1 MREIAVGLIQK
12 YNWLVLLY
20 FLGING
26 VYISLN
32 LLSFFVIKRYLGE
45 RKTTELG
52 KVFQSTFFKPI
63 SVITPAYNEEG
74 TIAESVKSLLQLQ
87 YPQHEVVVVNDGSKD
102 NTLSVLV
109 ERYKMVEAPITYP
122 TQIDCSRI
130 KQVYVSPQYTN
141 LVLVDKE
148 NGGKGDALNAGI
160 NIARYPLVC
169 SIDADSLL
177 ESKALLKVV
186 RPFLENPNTVAVGGI
201 VRIANGCEVRSG
213 QVIEVGMPKNSLAR
227 FQIVEYLR
235 AFLFGRIGWDALN
248 SMLIVS
254 GAFGLFSKAA
264 VVECGGYRNDTV
276 GEDMELVVR
285 LHRIM
290 REKKRNYRITFIPDP
305 VCWTEVPEKLK
316 ILSRQRNRWQRG
328 LIDSMFLNIKMLFN
342 PKYGTIGLLAMP
354 FFFFFEMLGPM
365 VEFTGYIVFFASWY
379 FNIVSFTFAIL
390 FLAVAI
396 VLGIVLSVG
405 SLVLEELSFR
415 RYPRI
420 SHLVMFFAYAV
431 LENFGY
437 RQLNTWWR
445 FKGCFDH
452 VLGKKGWGKMERKG
466 FQLAGNGITSKKDS
480 HSRSL

>member
-1 MREIAVGLIQK
+1 MTEIAVGLIQK

-32 LLSFFVIKRYLGE
+32 LLSFFAIKRYFGE
-45 RKTTELG
+45 RKTTELE

-63 SVITPAYNEEG
+63 SIITPAYNEEE
-74 TIAESVKSLLQLQ
+74 TIVESVKSLLQLQ
-87 YPQHEVVVVNDGSKD
+87 YPEHEVVVVNDGSRD
-102 NTLSVLV
+102 NTLDVLV
-109 ERYKMVEAPITYP
+109 ETYKMAKAPITYP
-122 TQIDCSRI
+122 TQIDCRRI
-130 KQVYVSPQYTN
+130 KQVYVSPHYTN

-160 NIARYPLVC
+160 NFARYPLVC

-186 RPFLENPNTVAVGGI
+186 RPFLENPNTVAVAGI
-201 VRIANGCEVRSG
+201 VRIANGCKMRSG
-213 QVIEVGMPKNSLAR
+213 QVIEIGMPKSSLVR
-227 FQIVEYLR
+227 FQAVEYLR
-235 AFLFGRIGWDALN
+235 AFLFGRTGWDVLN
-248 SMLIVS
+248 GMLVIS

-285 LHRIM
+285 MHRIM
-290 REKKRNYRITFIPDP
+290 RKQKRKYRITFIPDP
-305 VCWTEVPEKLK
+305 VCWTEVPERLR
-316 ILSRQRNRWQRG
+316 ILSGQRNRWQRG
-328 LIDSMFLNIKMLFN
+328 LIDSMLMNMKMLFN
-342 PKYGTIGLLAMP
+342 PKYGIVGLFAMP
-354 FFFFFEMLGPM
+354 FFFVFEMLGP
-365 VEFTGYIVFFASWY
+365 VIEFTGYIVFFASWY
-379 FNIVSFTFAIL
+379 FNIVSFPFAIF

-415 RYPRI
+415 RYPKV
-420 SHLVMFFAYAV
+420 SHLVILFIFAV

-445 FKGCFDH
+445 FRASIDYIR
-452 VLGKKGWGKMERKG
+452 GKRGWGKMERKR
-466 FQLAGNGITSKKDS
+466 FQEI
-480 HSRSL
+480 

>member
-1 MREIAVGLIQK
+1 MKEIALDLIQK

-26 VYISLN
+26 TYILLN
-32 LLSFFVIKRYLGE
+32 ILSFFAIKHYLRE
-45 RKTTELG
+45 RKTTELE

-63 SVITPAYNEEG
+63 SIITPAYNEEK
-74 TIAESVKSLLQLQ
+74 TIAETVKALLQLQ

-102 NTLSVLV
+102 NTLEVLI
-109 ERYKMVEAPITYP
+109 ERYKMVKTPLTYP
-122 TQIDCSRI
+122 MQINCKRI
-130 KQVYVSPQYTN
+130 NRVYVSSEYTN

-160 NIARYPLVC
+160 NIARYLLVC
-169 SIDADSLL
+169 SVDADSLL
-177 ESKALLKVV
+177 ESDALLKVV

-201 VRIANGCEVRSG
+201 VRIANGCKVKSG

-227 FQIVEYLR
+227 FQTIEYLR
-235 AFLFGRIGWDALN
+235 AFLFGRTGWDILN
-248 SMLIVS
+248 GMLIIS

-290 REKKRNYRITFIPDP
+290 RKKKRKYRITFIPDP

-328 LIDSMFLNIKMLFN
+328 LMDSMLLNIKMLFN
-342 PKYGTIGLLAMP
+342 PKYGTVGLFSMP
-354 FFFFFEMLGPM
+354 FFFFFEMLGPL
-365 VEFTGYIVFFASWY
+365 VEFTGYIVFFVSWY
-379 FNIVSFTFAIL
+379 FNIVSFAFAVL
-390 FLAVAI
+390 FLAAAI
-396 VLGIVLSVG
+396 VLGIILSVG
-405 SLVLEELSFR
+405 SFVLEELSFR
-415 RYPRI
+415 RYPKI
-420 SHLVMFFAYAV
+420 FHLVILFVYAV

-445 FKGCFDH
+445 FKGCLDH
-452 VLGKKGWGKMERKG
+452 ILGKRGWGKMERTG
-466 FQLAGNGITSKKDS
+466 FQAAKG
-480 HSRSL
+480 

>member
-1 MREIAVGLIQK
+1 MKEIVVDLIQK

-26 VYISLN
+26 IYILLN
-32 LLSFFVIKRYLGE
+32 ILSFFAIKRYLGE
-45 RKTTELG
+45 RKTTELE

-63 SVITPAYNEEG
+63 SIITPAYNEEE
-74 TIAESVKSLLQLQ
+74 TIAETVKSLLQLQ

-102 NTLSVLV
+102 NTLDVLV
-109 ERYKMVEAPITYP
+109 KRYKMVKAPITYP
-122 TQIDCSRI
+122 MQINCKRI
-130 KQVYVSPQYTN
+130 DQVYVSPEYTN

-160 NIARYPLVC
+160 NVARCSLVC

-177 ESKALLKVV
+177 ESNALLKVV

-201 VRIANGCEVRSG
+201 VRIANGCKVRSG
-213 QVIEVGMPKNSLAR
+213 EVIEVGMPKNSLAR
-227 FQIVEYLR
+227 FQTVEYLR
-235 AFLFGRIGWDALN
+235 AFLFGRTGWNVLN
-248 SMLIVS
+248 GMLVIS

-290 REKKRNYRITFIPDP
+290 RKKKRKYRITFIPDP

-328 LIDSMFLNIKMLFN
+328 LMDSMLLNIKMLFN
-342 PKYGTIGLLAMP
+342 PKYGTVGLFAMP

-415 RYPRI
+415 RYPKI
-420 SHLVMFFAYAV
+420 FHLVILFVYAV

-445 FKGCFDH
+445 FKGSLDYI
-452 VLGKKGWGKMERKG
+452 LGKKGWGKMERKG
-466 FQLAGNGITSKKDS
+466 FQAVKG
-480 HSRSL
+480 

>member
-1 MREIAVGLIQK
+1 MKEIALDLIQK

-26 VYISLN
+26 TYILLN
-32 LLSFFVIKRYLGE
+32 ILSFFAIKRYLGE
-45 RKTTELG
+45 RKTTELK

-63 SVITPAYNEEG
+63 SIITPAYNEEE

-102 NTLSVLV
+102 NTLEVLV
-109 ERYKMVEAPITYP
+109 ERYKMVKAPITYP
-122 TQIDCSRI
+122 AQIDCRRI

-141 LVLVDKE
+141 LILVDKD
-148 NGGKGDALNAGI
+148 NGGKSDALNAGI
-160 NIARYPLVC
+160 NVARYPLVC

-177 ESKALLKVV
+177 ESDALLKVV

-201 VRIANGCEVRSG
+201 VRIANGCKVRSG
-213 QVIEVGMPKNSLAR
+213 EVLEVGMPKNSLAR
-227 FQIVEYLR
+227 FQTIEYLR
-235 AFLFGRIGWDALN
+235 AFLFGRTGWDVLN
-248 SMLIVS
+248 AMLVIS

-290 REKKRNYRITFIPDP
+290 RKKKRKYRITFIPDP

-328 LIDSMFLNIKMLFN
+328 LMDSMLLNIKMLFN
-342 PKYGTIGLLAMP
+342 PKYGTVGLFAMP
-354 FFFFFEMLGPM
+354 FFFLFETLGPM

-379 FNIVSFTFAIL
+379 FNIVSFTFAL
-390 FLAVAI
+390 FFLAAAI
-396 VLGIVLSVG
+396 VLGIVLSLG
-405 SLVLEELSFR
+405 SLVLEELCFR
-415 RYPRI
+415 RYPKI
-420 SHLVMFFAYAV
+420 FHLVILFVYAV

-445 FKGCFDH
+445 FKGCLDH
-452 VLGKKGWGKMERKG
+452 ILGKRGWGKMERKG
-466 FQLAGNGITSKKDS
+466 FQAIKD
-480 HSRSL
+480 

>member
-1 MREIAVGLIQK
+1 MKEIVVDLIQK

-26 VYISLN
+26 IYILLN
-32 LLSFFVIKRYLGE
+32 VISFFAIKHYLGE
-45 RKTTELG
+45 RRITELE

-63 SVITPAYNEEG
+63 SIITPAYNEEK
-74 TIAESVKSLLQLQ
+74 TIAETVKALLQLQ

-102 NTLSVLV
+102 NTLEVLI
-109 ERYKMVEAPITYP
+109 ERYKMVKAPLTYP
-122 TQIDCSRI
+122 MQIDCKRI
-130 KQVYVSPQYTN
+130 NRVYVSSEYTN

-160 NIARYPLVC
+160 NVARYPLVC
-169 SIDADSLL
+169 SVDADSLL
-177 ESKALLKVV
+177 ESDALLKVV

-201 VRIANGCEVRSG
+201 VRIANGCRVRSG
-213 QVIEVGMPKNSLAR
+213 QVIEVGIPKNSLAR
-227 FQIVEYLR
+227 FQTIEYLR
-235 AFLFGRIGWDALN
+235 AFLFGRTGWDILN
-248 SMLIVS
+248 GMLIIS

-290 REKKRNYRITFIPDP
+290 RKKKRKYRITFIPDP

-328 LIDSMFLNIKMLFN
+328 LMDSMLLNIKMLFN
-342 PKYGTIGLLAMP
+342 PKYGTVGLFAMP
-354 FFFFFEMLGPM
+354 FFFFFEMLGPI
-365 VEFTGYIVFFASWY
+365 VEFTGYIVFFVSWY
-379 FNIVSFTFAIL
+379 FNIVSFAFAVL
-390 FLAVAI
+390 FLAAAI
-396 VLGIVLSVG
+396 VLGIILSVG
-405 SLVLEELSFR
+405 SFVLEELSFR
-415 RYPRI
+415 RYPKI
-420 SHLVMFFAYAV
+420 FHLVILFVYAV

-445 FKGCFDH
+445 FKGCLDH
-452 VLGKKGWGKMERKG
+452 ILGKRGWGKMERTG
-466 FQLAGNGITSKKDS
+466 FQAAKG
-480 HSRSL
+480 

>member
-1 MREIAVGLIQK
+1 MKEIALDLVQK

-26 VYISLN
+26 TYILLSI
-32 LLSFFVIKRYLGE
+32 LSFFGIKRYLGE
-45 RKTTELG
+45 RRATELE

-63 SVITPAYNEEG
+63 SIIVPAYNEEE

-87 YPQHEVVVVNDGSKD
+87 YPEHEVVVVNDGSKD
-102 NTLSVLV
+102 NTVEVLI
-109 ERYKMVEAPITYP
+109 ERYKMVKAPITYP
-122 TQIDCSRI
+122 VQIDCKRI
-130 KQVYVSPQYTN
+130 KQIYISPEHTN
-141 LVLVDKE
+141 LILIDKE

-160 NIARYPLVC
+160 NVARYSLVC

-177 ESKALLKVV
+177 ESDALLKVV

-201 VRIANGCEVRSG
+201 VRIANGCKVKSGEV
-213 QVIEVGMPKNSLAR
+213 VEVGMPKNSLAR
-227 FQIVEYLR
+227 FQNVEYLR
-235 AFLFGRIGWDALN
+235 AFLFGRVGWDVLN
-248 SMLIVS
+248 AMLIIS

-264 VVECGGYRNDTV
+264 VVESGGYRNDTV

-285 LHRIM
+285 LHRVM
-290 REKKRNYRITFIPDP
+290 RKKKRKYRITFIPDP

-328 LIDSMFLNIKMLFN
+328 LMDSMLLNIKMLFN
-342 PKYGTIGLLAMP
+342 PRYGTAGLLAMP

-365 VEFTGYIVFFASWY
+365 VEFTGYIVFFVSWY
-379 FNIVSFTFAIL
+379 FNIISFAFAVL

-415 RYPRI
+415 RYPKI
-420 SHLVMFFAYAV
+420 LHLVILFAYAV

-445 FKGCFDH
+445 FKGCLDH
-452 VLGKKGWGKMERKG
+452 ILGKKGWGKMERKG
-466 FQLAGNGITSKKDS
+466 FRVGKE
-480 HSRSL
+480 

>member
-1 MREIAVGLIQK
+1 MKEIALDLIQK

-26 VYISLN
+26 TYILLN
-32 LLSFFVIKRYLGE
+32 ILSFFAIKRYLGE
-45 RKTTELG
+45 RKTTELE

-63 SVITPAYNEEG
+63 SIITPAYNEEE

-102 NTLSVLV
+102 RTLKVLV
-109 ERYKMVEAPITYP
+109 ERYKMVKAPITYP
-122 TQIDCSRI
+122 MQIDCKRI
-130 KQVYVSPQYTN
+130 NQVYISPEHTN
-141 LVLVDKE
+141 LVLVDKD

-160 NIARYPLVC
+160 NVARYPLVC

-177 ESKALLKVV
+177 ESDALLKVV

-201 VRIANGCEVRSG
+201 VRIANGCKVRSG
-213 QVIEVGMPKNSLAR
+213 EVIEVGMPKNSLAR
-227 FQIVEYLR
+227 FQTVEYLR
-235 AFLFGRIGWDALN
+235 AFLFGRTGWDILN
-248 SMLIVS
+248 GMLVIS
-254 GAFGLFSKAA
+254 GAFGLFSKKA

-290 REKKRNYRITFIPDP
+290 RKKKRKYRITFIPDP

-316 ILSRQRNRWQRG
+316 VLSRQRNRWQRA
-328 LIDSMFLNIKMLFN
+328 LMDSMLLNIKMLFN
-342 PKYGTIGLLAMP
+342 PKYGTVGLFAMP
-354 FFFFFEMLGPM
+354 FFFLFEMLGPM

-379 FNIVSFTFAIL
+379 FNIVSFTFAIF

-405 SLVLEELSFR
+405 SLVLEELSFK
-415 RYPRI
+415 RYPKI
-420 SHLVMFFAYAV
+420 SHLVILFVYAA
-431 LENFGY
+431 LESFGY

-445 FKGCFDH
+445 FKASLDYI
-452 VLGKKGWGKMERKG
+452 LGKRGWGKMEKKG
-466 FQLAGNGITSKKDS
+466 FQTIKS
-480 HSRSL
+480 

>member
-1 MREIAVGLIQK
+1 MKEIAVDLIQK

-26 VYISLN
+26 TYILLN
-32 LLSFFVIKRYLGE
+32 ILSFFAIKRYLGE
-45 RKTTELG
+45 RKTTELE
-52 KVFQSTFFKPI
+52 KLFQSTFFKPI
-63 SVITPAYNEEG
+63 SIITPAYNEEE

-87 YPQHEVVVVNDGSKD
+87 YPQHEVVVVNDGSQD
-102 NTLSVLV
+102 NTLEVLV
-109 ERYKMVEAPITYP
+109 ERYQMVKAPITYP
-122 TQIDCSRI
+122 MQIDCKRI
-130 KQVYVSPQYTN
+130 NQVYVSPEYTN

-160 NIARYPLVC
+160 NVARYPLVC

-177 ESKALLKVV
+177 ESNALLKVV

-201 VRIANGCEVRSG
+201 VRIANGCKVRSG
-213 QVIEVGMPKNSLAR
+213 EVIGVGMPKNSLAR
-227 FQIVEYLR
+227 FQNVEYLR
-235 AFLFGRIGWDALN
+235 AFLFGRTGWDTLN
-248 SMLIVS
+248 GMLVIS

-264 VVECGGYRNDTV
+264 VVESGGYRNDTV

-290 REKKRNYRITFIPDP
+290 RKKKRKHRITFIPDP

-328 LIDSMFLNIKMLFN
+328 LMDSMLLNIKMLFN
-342 PKYGTIGLLAMP
+342 PKYGTVGLFAMP
-354 FFFFFEMLGPM
+354 FFFFFEMIGPM
-365 VEFTGYIVFFASWY
+365 VEFTGYILFFASWY
-379 FNIVSFTFAIL
+379 FNIVSFTFVIL

-415 RYPRI
+415 RYPKI
-420 SHLVMFFAYAV
+420 FHLVVLFVYAV
-431 LENFGY
+431 LENFSY

-445 FKGCFDH
+445 FKASLDYI
-452 VLGKKGWGKMERKG
+452 LGKRDWGRMERKG
-466 FQLAGNGITSKKDS
+466 FQAVKG
-480 HSRSL
+480 

>member
-1 MREIAVGLIQK
+1 MKEIALDLIQK

-26 VYISLN
+26 IYILLN
-32 LLSFFVIKRYLGE
+32 ILSFFAIKRYLRE
-45 RKTTELG
+45 RKTTELK
-52 KVFQSTFFKPI
+52 KVFQSTFFEPI
-63 SVITPAYNEEG
+63 SIITPAYNEEK
-74 TIAESVKSLLQLQ
+74 TIAEAVKALLQLQ

-102 NTLSVLV
+102 NTLEVLI
-109 ERYKMVEAPITYP
+109 ERYKMVKAPLTYP
-122 TQIDCSRI
+122 MQIDCKRI
-130 KQVYVSPQYTN
+130 NRVYVSSEYTN

-160 NIARYPLVC
+160 NVARYPLVC

-177 ESKALLKVV
+177 ESDALLKVV

-201 VRIANGCEVRSG
+201 VRIANGCRVRSG

-227 FQIVEYLR
+227 FQTIEYLR
-235 AFLFGRIGWDALN
+235 AFLFGRTGWDILKG
-248 SMLIVS
+248 MLIIS

-290 REKKRNYRITFIPDP
+290 RKKKRKYRITFIPDP
-305 VCWTEVPEKLK
+305 VCWTKVPEKLK

-328 LIDSMFLNIKMLFN
+328 LMDSMLLNIKMLFN
-342 PKYGTIGLLAMP
+342 PKYGTVGLFAMP
-354 FFFFFEMLGPM
+354 FFFFFEMLGPI
-365 VEFTGYIVFFASWY
+365 VEFTGYIVFFVSWY
-379 FNIVSFTFAIL
+379 FNIVSFAFAVL
-390 FLAVAI
+390 FLAAAI
-396 VLGIVLSVG
+396 MLGIILSVG
-405 SLVLEELSFR
+405 SFVLEELSFR
-415 RYPRI
+415 RYPKI
-420 SHLVMFFAYAV
+420 FHLVILFVYAV

-445 FKGCFDH
+445 FKGCLDH
-452 VLGKKGWGKMERKG
+452 ILGKRGWGKMERTG
-466 FQLAGNGITSKKDS
+466 FQAAKG
-480 HSRSL
+480 

>member
-1 MREIAVGLIQK
+1 MKEIVVDLIQK

-26 VYISLN
+26 IYILLN
-32 LLSFFVIKRYLGE
+32 VISFFAIKHYLEE
-45 RKTTELG
+45 RRITELE

-63 SVITPAYNEEG
+63 SIITPAYNEEK
-74 TIAESVKSLLQLQ
+74 TIAETVKALLQLQ

-102 NTLSVLV
+102 NTLEVLI
-109 ERYKMVEAPITYP
+109 ERYKMVKAPLTYP
-122 TQIDCSRI
+122 MQINCKRI
-130 KQVYVSPQYTN
+130 NRVYVSSEYTN

-160 NIARYPLVC
+160 NVARYPLVC
-169 SIDADSLL
+169 SVDADSLL
-177 ESKALLKVV
+177 ESDALLKVV

-201 VRIANGCEVRSG
+201 VRIANGCRVRSG
-213 QVIEVGMPKNSLAR
+213 QVIEIGMPKNSLAR
-227 FQIVEYLR
+227 FQTIEYLR
-235 AFLFGRIGWDALN
+235 AFLFGRTGWDILN
-248 SMLIVS
+248 GMLIIS

-290 REKKRNYRITFIPDP
+290 RKKKRKYRITFIPDP

-328 LIDSMFLNIKMLFN
+328 LMDSMLLNIKMLFN
-342 PKYGTIGLLAMP
+342 PKYGTIGLFSMP
-354 FFFFFEMLGPM
+354 FFFFFEMLGPL
-365 VEFTGYIVFFASWY
+365 VEFTGYIVFFVSWY
-379 FNIVSFTFAIL
+379 FNIVSFAFVVL
-390 FLAVAI
+390 FLAAAI
-396 VLGIVLSVG
+396 VLGIILSVG
-405 SLVLEELSFR
+405 SFVLEELSFR
-415 RYPRI
+415 RYPKI
-420 SHLVMFFAYAV
+420 FHLVILFVYAV

-445 FKGCFDH
+445 FKGCLDH
-452 VLGKKGWGKMERKG
+452 ILGKRGWGKMERTG
-466 FQLAGNGITSKKDS
+466 FQATKG
-480 HSRSL
+480 